1 MGEFDPA
8 SFKKVPPLSHS
19 MCMCLYVSSASSGG
33 VKVSV
38 VREREEGVP
47 LMLSRS
53 AVLMF
58 PPLSADDEDEDGS
71 PEVQLVKSHC

>member
-8 SFKKVPPLSHS
+8 GFKKVPPLSHS
-19 MCMCLYVSSASSGG
+19 MCMCLYVSPASSGG

-47 LMLSRS
+47 LMLRRS
-53 AVLMF
+53 AVLIF
-58 PPLSADDEDEDGS
+58 PSLLADDEDEDVS
-71 PEVQLVKSHC
+71 PDVQLENSH

>member
-8 SFKKVPPLSHS
+8 GFKKVPPLSHS
-19 MCMCLYVSSASSGG
+19 MCMCLYVSPASSG
-33 VKVSV
+33 VKVRLR
-38 VREREEGVP
+38 REREEGVP